1 MRRLPLAIGHWP
13 LAAACLALLGF
24 AGAAQGSRDPEPTPP
39 RTIYREVYRYDPGGR
54 RDPFASLLGTGEI
67 RPLIGDLRVT
77 SIIFDPSGNSVA
89 VLRDPTS
96 NEQYRVRTGQSI
108 GRLRVVAIRQRS
120 VTFAI
125 EEFGFSRQETL
136 TIGDTATTRGP

>member
-1 MRRLPLAIGHWP
+1 MMDLTLFVSVLGLALAP
-13 LAAACLALLGF
+13 NVPTDPPAAAA
-24 AGAAQGSRDPEPTPP
+24 P
-39 RTIYREVYRYDPGGR
+39 RTIYREVFDYEAGGR

-67 RPLIGDLRVT
+67 RPIINDLRVT
-77 SIIFDPSGNSVA
+77 SILFDPSGSSVA
-89 VLRDPTS
+89 VLRDLTS
-96 NEQYRVRTGQSI
+96 SEQYRVRVGQTI

-136 TIGDTATTRGP
+136 TIGESTNTRTQ

>member
-1 MRRLPLAIGHWP
+1 MQLSMLISALGLLLSAQDPTDPPADSSARAT
-13 LAAACLALLGF
+13 AA
-24 AGAAQGSRDPEPTPP
+24 P
-39 RTIYREVYRYDPGGR
+39 RTIYREVFDYDAGGR

-67 RPLIGDLRVT
+67 KPIFNDLRLT
-77 SIIFDPSGNSVA
+77 SVLFDPAGNSVA
-89 VLRDPTS
+89 VLRDLTS
-96 NEQYRVRTGQSI
+96 REQYRVRTGQTI

-136 TIGDTATTRGP
+136 TMGESDNTRMP

>member
-1 MRRLPLAIGHWP
+1 MEFTMFVSVIGLWLAPNVAIDP
-13 LAAACLALLGF
+13 PAP
-24 AGAAQGSRDPEPTPP
+24 AAQ
-39 RTIYREVYRYDPGGR
+39 RTIYREVFDYEAGGR

-67 RPLIGDLRVT
+67 KPIITDLRVT
-77 SIIFDPSGNSVA
+77 SILYDPAGSSVA
-89 VLRDPTS
+89 VLRDLTS
-96 NEQYRVRTGQSI
+96 SEQYRVRVGQTI

-136 TIGDTATTRGP
+136 TIGDSTNTRTQ

>member
-1 MRRLPLAIGHWP
+1 MNALAIVF
-13 LAAACLALLGF
+13 AAFGLWF
-24 AGAAQGSRDPEPTPP
+24 AEQGATDPEPETAKQ
-39 RTIYREVYRYDPGGR
+39 IYREVFSYDHAGR

-67 RPLIGDLRVT
+67 RPMFQDLRLT
-77 SIIFDPSGNSVA
+77 SVIHDPSSSNSVA
-89 VLRDPTS
+89 VMRDLTS
-96 NEQYRVRTGQSI
+96 KEQYRVKTGQTI

-136 TIGDTATTRGP
+136 TMGATDTTRTQ